1 MESQVRAIIEDEIQP
16 GLAGDG
22 LGVELVSVTDD
33 GIVHLRFH
41 GLAPENFAE
50 RYALQ
55 VSILQRLKEDLP
67 DLKNVLSVP

>member
-1 MESQVRAIIEDEIQP
+1 MEHQIRDIIDGEIQP

-33 GIVHLRFH
+33 GIVNVRFH
-41 GLAPENFAE
+41 GIDPEDYAQ

-67 DLKNVLSVP
+67 DLKNVLSDD

>member
-1 MESQVRAIIEDEIQP
+1 MENRIREIIDEEIQP

-33 GIVHLRFH
+33 GIVNVRFH
-41 GLAPENFAE
+41 GIDAEDYAE

-67 DLKNVLSVP
+67 DLKNVLSE